1 MKIRTVL
8 LLMILAVSLTACRV
22 FERSETRASTSL
34 VGFLYPTGALPPRE
48 NSIPQLRLP
57 VRVGLAFL
65 PSRAGMEPVGL
76 EAARRDELLERIRE
90 RFADRKFVSEI
101 VIVPDYYLKGAGGFE
116 SPQGV
121 QPLYGVTGAGGF
133 ASLQGVQRLYDVDVI
148 ALVSY
153 DQVTYRDDNSWSLGY
168 LTIVGA
174 YLVKGTRHDVTTLM
188 DLAVV
193 DPASRSILLRAGG
206 ADDRHGTTTLIGAN
220 RESRLSRGDSFDRA
234 TDELIQHFDT
244 ALTKF
249 EMDVR
254 KGTAS
259 VQVVQ
264 RAGRGGAGAL
274 DPRWLALL
282 AMVFWGKWLPLS
294 RRWQH
299 RSTAMTPTPA
309 HPMPAGPIGDSD
321 WTSRQLRNPRARSR
335 YSCRSA
341 RSHSRLP

>member
-1 MKIRTVL
+1 
-8 LLMILAVSLTACRV
+8 
-22 FERSETRASTSL
+22 
-34 VGFLYPTGALPPRE
+34 
-48 NSIPQLRLP
+48 
-57 VRVGLAFL
+57 
-65 PSRAGMEPVGL
+65 
-76 EAARRDELLERIRE
+76 
-90 RFADRKFVSEI
+90 VSEI
-101 VIVPDYYLKGAGGFE
+101 IIVPDYYLKGAGGFE

-121 QPLYGVTGAGGF
+121 QALYGVKGGGGF
-133 ASLQGVQRLYDVDVI
+133 ESLQGVQRLYDVDVM

-220 RESRLSRGDSFDRA
+220 REARRSRGDSFDRA

-249 EMDVR
+249 ETDVR
-254 KGTAS
+254 KGIAN

-264 RAGRGGAGAL
+264 RPGRTGGAGAL
-274 DPRWLALL
+274 NPDWLVLL
-282 AMVFWGKWLPLS
+282 AIVFLGK
-294 RRWQH
+294 
-299 RSTAMTPTPA
+299 
-309 HPMPAGPIGDSD
+309 
-321 WTSRQLRNPRARSR
+321 
-335 YSCRSA
+335 
-341 RSHSRLP
+341 RLPRTAVPADSLLARRTRTHPEPQGQHSD